1 MHKDNYIEAISMSS
15 TEKISPQVLLPLP
28 RRTAI
33 SSLPQKACHEKQE
46 AKEYILKLCT
56 YESTMVLIQS
66 Y

>member
-33 SSLPQKACHEKQE
+33 SILLRKSCNKKQK
-46 AKEYILKLCT
+46 KLNAVKPIC
-56 YESTMVLIQS
+56 
-66 Y
+66 